1 MGMEINGSIIILG
14 MTDVK
19 VFKKWKYMEVYGSIK
34 KLGMIVME
42 VFVIMD
48 DRNGSI

>member
-1 MGMEINGSIIILG
+1 MINGSIIIMG
-14 MTDVK
+14 MTDIK
-19 VFKKWKYMEVYGSIK
+19 IFKKWEWKYMEVYGSIK

-48 DRNGSI
+48 DRKGSI